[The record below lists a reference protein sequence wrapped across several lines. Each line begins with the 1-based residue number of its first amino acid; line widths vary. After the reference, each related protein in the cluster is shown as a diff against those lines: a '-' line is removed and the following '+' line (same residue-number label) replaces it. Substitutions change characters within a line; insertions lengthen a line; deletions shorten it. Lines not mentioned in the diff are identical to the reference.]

1 MMLAA
6 ESQLQSYW
14 GQVWSPISSEDE
26 VKDFDEGSVDEA
38 DDCSIQMEHINK
50 IIEGN
55 EEAKRLA
62 VMKWTGFK
70 LVGDNV
76 DKDIKPAFFS
86 GV

>member
-1 MMLAA
+1 
-6 ESQLQSYW
+6 
-14 GQVWSPISSEDE
+14 
-26 VKDFDEGSVDEA
+26 
-38 DDCSIQMEHINK
+38 MEHINK